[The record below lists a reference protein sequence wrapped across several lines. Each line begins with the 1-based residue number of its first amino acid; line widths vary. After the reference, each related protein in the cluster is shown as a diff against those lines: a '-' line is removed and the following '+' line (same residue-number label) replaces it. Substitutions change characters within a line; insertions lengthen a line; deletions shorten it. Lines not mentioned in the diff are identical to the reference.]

1 MCGRNITFAHD
12 TDRDQCKP
20 SELHCFMLMNI
31 YAFGPCGCI
40 HVNVV
45 NDFSL
50 LHQYSF
56 FAECIFSTL
65 SSHTHGYF
73 LEPLIMGKNKQTRN
87 PCKSQRII
95 LKPTSVGRISKQD
108 VAL

>member
-1 MCGRNITFAHD
+1 MCGRNITFVHD

-20 SELHCFMLMNI
+20 SELHCFTLMNI

-56 FAECIFSTL
+56 FMECVFSDL
-65 SSHTHGYF
+65 VLAHARVF
-73 LEPLIMGKNKQTRN
+73 LRTTDTGQKQTN
-87 PCKSQRII
+87 KKS
-95 LKPTSVGRISKQD
+95 L
-108 VAL
+108 